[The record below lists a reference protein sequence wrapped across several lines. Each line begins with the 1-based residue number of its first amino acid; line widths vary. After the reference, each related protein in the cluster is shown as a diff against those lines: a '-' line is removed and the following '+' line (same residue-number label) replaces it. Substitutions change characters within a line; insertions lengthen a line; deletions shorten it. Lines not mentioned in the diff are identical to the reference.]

1 MNKALFTS
9 TTVALLIR
17 ICLGRHWEAK
27 WPHAS
32 CACIRIERSRRCS
45 WSGDTLLSQCLSPS
59 RCINGLRHFNAGSNP
74 ATEQHPVQVT
84 SRYRHRDKL
93 RLDESLG
100 LYAEFTLPHLTLVGI
115 EALSDRYKNLDR
127 NGVKERKEARLS
139 INFIHL
145 LVYQRLNSLRLH

>member
-1 MNKALFTS
+1 MLHVLVSGSSGPAG
-9 TTVALLIR
+9 V
-17 ICLGRHWEAK
+17 LGQGTLYSHS
-27 WPHAS
+27 AS
-32 CACIRIERSRRCS
+32 LHP
-45 WSGDTLLSQCLSPS
+45 DVS
-59 RCINGLRHFNAGSNP
+59 RCINGFRHFNAGSNP